1 MMGSAPIGA
10 IVLGNIIEIFGTL
23 NALLPAML
31 VSVLLCGFGIVFTG
45 VWQYVSPVAESEH
58 QGES

>member
-23 NALLPAML
+23 NALLPAIGL
-31 VSVLLCGFGIVFTG
+31 SFVLCIGGIAFTG
-45 VWQYVSPVAESEH
+45 VWQYVSPVADSND
-58 QGES
+58 